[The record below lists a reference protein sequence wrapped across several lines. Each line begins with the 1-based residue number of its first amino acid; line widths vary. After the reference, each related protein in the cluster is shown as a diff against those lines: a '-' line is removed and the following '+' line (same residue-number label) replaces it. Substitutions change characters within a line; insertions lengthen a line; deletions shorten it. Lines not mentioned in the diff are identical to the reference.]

1 MITFLVSSLLTSAT
15 LACYIPPIKLS
26 NNITEGFSIQIQ
38 NASYPAIH
46 NHYMNL
52 YNWGNAD
59 GKGDHHLFMSP
70 AGNATSEL
78 TLVNGVLTLPWDPI
92 RHAVIDLEYNDK
104 DNTTKIFMT
113 DRDEPLGI
121 FNVVYGCNPDT
132 DQLQKEL
139 HVKSRG
145 NIEIGGD
152 MGIKPFGDKFDF
164 RYRSPGSSSECARFS
179 WSRNLR
185 IRC

>member
-1 MITFLVSSLLTSAT
+1 MLTLFVSSILASAA
-15 LACYIPPIKLS
+15 LACYIPPGKLS
-26 NNITEGFSIQIQ
+26 NNITQGFSIQIQ

-52 YNWGNAD
+52 YDWGN
-59 GKGDHHLFMSP
+59 GGDRHLFVSP
-70 AGNATSEL
+70 AGNSTNEL
-78 TLVNGVLTLPWDPI
+78 TLVNGVITLPWNPI
-92 RHAVIDLEYNDK
+92 RHAVIDLEYNEQ

-121 FNVVYGCNPDT
+121 FEVKYGCNQDT
-132 DQLQKEL
+132 DKLQTEL

-145 NIEIGGD
+145 DVQAGGD

-164 RYRSPGSSSECARFS
+164 RYRAAGASSK
-179 WSRNLR
+179 
-185 IRC
+185 